1 LIRKGLADMLLE
13 DNLICSKDAH
23 KSGSYVAEFMEEDI
37 DKLIY
42 DNISEI
48 NYKIIYKKSHDD

>member
-1 LIRKGLADMLLE
+1 
-13 DNLICSKDAH
+13 
-23 KSGSYVAEFMEEDI
+23 MEEDI

-48 NYKIIYKKSHDD
+48 NYKIIYKKSHDDWFINKTRPFKAWFYRIYSC